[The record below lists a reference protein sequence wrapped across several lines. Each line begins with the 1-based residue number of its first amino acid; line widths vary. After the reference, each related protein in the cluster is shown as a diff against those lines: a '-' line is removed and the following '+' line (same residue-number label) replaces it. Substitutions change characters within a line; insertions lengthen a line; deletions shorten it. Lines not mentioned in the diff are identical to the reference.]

1 MWEDETKTSEFF
13 GKTSEIFEKTLE
25 IFGKM
30 SELFGAKL
38 RRFYVAV
45 ARIMDNLLKSSCIRR
60 SLEAE
65 NNCVRSRLSQ
75 GLGGNEFEEVLPILI
90 FNHGLCNALHV
101 GSGEPSLAVGD
112 AFETS
117 HFETLT
123 FLQDLNISGGF

>member
-1 MWEDETKTSEFF
+1 M
-13 GKTSEIFEKTLE
+13 GKLPRFILLSRGIT
-25 IFGKM
+25 
-30 SELFGAKL
+30 AKQ
-38 RRFYVAV
+38 V
-45 ARIMDNLLKSSCIRR
+45 KSSCIGG

-65 NNCVRSRLSQ
+65 NNCVRSRVSQ

-90 FNHGLCNALHV
+90 FDHGLCNALHV

-117 HFETLT
+117 DFEALT